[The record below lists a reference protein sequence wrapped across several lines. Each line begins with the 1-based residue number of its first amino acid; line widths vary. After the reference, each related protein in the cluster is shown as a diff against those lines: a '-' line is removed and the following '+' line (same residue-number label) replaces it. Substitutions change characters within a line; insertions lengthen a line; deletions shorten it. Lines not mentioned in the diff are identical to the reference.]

1 MIEDLSVLV
10 VEIIEP
16 SPFSIEIENQSIDL
30 KSRVNILQKIST
42 KFYQNES
49 MNENRTDT
57 ENISDNY
64 LYVVSVSLRCGK

>member
-64 LYVVSVSLRCGK
+64 LYVVSVSLCCGK